1 MNIMKFGILPTPMER
16 AMGRIMRGPD
26 HDASTATG
34 EPAPGSTPEDD
45 ASATAAVAAAEAEAA
60 KAPKEVTAE
69 DLEAEFGGEPAT
81 DADAGAET
89 EEAKAAREAA
99 EAEAAKAA
107 EPKPEEKSA
116 ATLAAE
122 AAAAE
127 AQRQAEY
134 WKGVAEGKG
143 IKPEKTAEEVAA
155 EAADKEPKAEDYE
168 FGEADAKFIADT
180 ARYHARQEFRAEQ
193 AQAALRAEVSAME
206 AKWQGNVAKVVAE
219 FPDFDEVVNKGAEA
233 GTWEC
238 PPIIALGIKDSDFGP
253 AIAYDLAK
261 NPAEASRIAKLS
273 PIEQAREFGRIEA
286 RKQIAAE
293 TKAAE
298 AAEAA
303 KTPPETKPNVSK
315 APTPPSHIVRGA
327 GGQFAA
333 SADTDD
339 FSAFDKMADGILKRK

>member
-1 MNIMKFGILPTPMER
+1 MNILKFGILPTPMER

-26 HDASTATG
+26 HDASTQG
-34 EPAPGSTPEDD
+34 NEPAPGSTPEDD
-45 ASATAAVAAAEAEAA
+45 ASAAAAAAAAEAEAA

-69 DLEAEFGGEPAT
+69 DLEAEFGGETAPEP
-81 DADAGAET
+81 DAGAET
-89 EEAKAAREAA
+89 PEAKAAREAA
-99 EAEAAKAA
+99 EAEAAAEAA
-107 EPKPEEKSA
+107 KPKTEEKSPA
-116 ATLAAE
+116 VIAAE

-180 ARYHARQEFRAEQ
+180 ARFHARQEFRAEQ

-286 RKQIAAE
+286 RKQVAAE
-293 TKAAE
+293 MK
-298 AAEAA
+298 AEAA
-303 KTPPETKPNVSK
+303 KTSHEPETKPNVSK
-315 APTPPSHIVRGA
+315 APPPPTHMARGS

-333 SADTDD
+333 AADTDD